1 MDYSNP
7 ARKIKNTKMKN
18 LQTAVSIIKIYL
30 AAAFCTVLLASCVS
44 SGKQTAGKLAPSATQ
59 YSEAVI
65 QVYAAR
71 TRGAKKAIS
80 VHTWISVKPENSENY
95 TSYEIIGWRL
105 KRKGTALVIRND
117 KPDRDWWGH
126 QPKLL
131 LDIRGPK
138 AQRLIPKVVAA
149 VGEYPHQKN
158 YHAWPGPNSNTF
170 TAFIGKQVPELGL
183 DLPSTA
189 IGKDYRE
196 IKDIVGL
203 SPSGSGVQAS
213 LWGLLGLT
221 IGIEEGLELNLFG
234 LNFELDL
241 FDFAVE
247 LPGIGRIGMSD
258 VEDYE
263 EELENLGSSDSTISD

>member
-1 MDYSNP
+1 M
-7 ARKIKNTKMKN
+7 RN
-18 LQTAVSIIKIYL
+18 LKTFVRIIKIYL
-30 AAAFCTVLLASCVS
+30 VAAISTVLLSSCAS
-44 SGKQTAGKLAPSATQ
+44 SGIQTAGNLAPSATQ

-65 QVYAAR
+65 QVYSAR
-71 TRGAKKAIS
+71 TWGAKKAVS
-80 VHTWISVKPENSENY
+80 VHTWISVKLENSEEY

-117 KPDRDWWGH
+117 RPDRDWWGH

-131 LDIRGPK
+131 LDIRGVK
-138 AQRLIPKVVAA
+138 AQTLIPKVITA
-149 VGEYPHQKN
+149 VNEYPHQKN

-196 IKDIVGL
+196 IKDVVGL

-241 FDFAVE
+241 FDLAVE
-247 LPGIGRIGMSD
+247 LPGVGRIGMSD
-258 VEDYE
+258 VEEYE
-263 EELENLGSSDSTISD
+263 DEQNEAGGSAANTSD